1 MAPEVLTDSAA
12 TAAIDA
18 PLESID
24 LGDWPF
30 TLGDAEYQLNRTR
43 QAPLQVQNG
52 KPDVTSAHGILT
64 THTVVDN
71 VLDRFR
77 DALGPD
83 AACYR
88 NHVYRG
94 LNYQRKLLQ
103 LNVIP
108 DEIALAW
115 ALHDI
120 GLWTV
125 GWDYIGPS
133 LRHVDELAP
142 EYGIGD
148 VDRVRQMVE
157 LHHKVR
163 PCQGKW
169 VETFRVADRIDV
181 SRGLLLNALTRSNS
195 RASSYSTR
203 RMPITQRR
211 SADGAVTVLPFPTD
225 VPTIG

>member
-1 MAPEVLTDSAA
+1 V
-12 TAAIDA
+12 TA
-18 PLESID
+18 
-24 LGDWPF
+24 
-30 TLGDAEYQLNRTR
+30 
-43 QAPLQVQNG
+43 
-52 KPDVTSAHGILT
+52 AHGILT

-71 VLDRFR
+71 VLDRFQ

-83 AACYR
+83 AVCYR

-103 LNVIP
+103 SSTIP

-133 LRHVDELAP
+133 MRYVDELAP

-148 VDRVRQMVE
+148 VDSVRQMVE

-163 PCQGKW
+163 PCQGRW

-181 SRGLLLNALTRSNS
+181 SRGLLPGALTRSDVRQVVQAFPYLGFHS
-195 RASSYSTR
+195 LLARTGVRWAAKH
-203 RMPITQRR
+203 PLQP
-211 SADGAVTVLPFPTD
+211 LPMFRW
-225 VPTIG
+225 